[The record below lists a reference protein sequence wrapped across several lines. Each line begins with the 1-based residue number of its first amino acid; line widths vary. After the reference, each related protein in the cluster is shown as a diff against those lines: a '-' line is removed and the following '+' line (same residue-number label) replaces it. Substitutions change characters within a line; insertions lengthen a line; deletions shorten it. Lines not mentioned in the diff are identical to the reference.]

1 MATFDPTRPYND
13 LPPLPPIAD
22 IESRVVLKVC
32 IEARAALAALNQA
45 GRSIPN
51 QSVLIN
57 TLPLMEAQAS
67 SEIENIVTTA
77 DALFRYSQLDEL
89 AADPA
94 TKEALRYRTALR
106 KGVESLRDRPLSTS
120 TAVRV
125 CSTIVGR
132 EMDVRQIPGTT
143 LTNPATREIVYTPPV
158 GAALLREKLANWERF
173 IHEHDQLD
181 PLIRMAVAHYQF
193 EAIHPFLD
201 GNGRTGRVL
210 NQVLIVEQG
219 LLELPILYLSR
230 YIIRNRADYYRLL
243 LAVTRHQA
251 WEEWLAYVLRG
262 VADTATWTT
271 GKIHAIRE
279 LLVHTATYVRE
290 YAPKVYSRELVELIF
305 MQPYCRIQNL
315 VDAGMAQRQ
324 TASVYLK
331 TLCEAGVLREVKAGR
346 DKLFVHPKFI
356 DLLMSDEHGF
366 QSYKRKRDSRHRT
379 VPALTPAPGPAATG
393 RRRAPRR
400 RSRSPR

>member
-13 LPPLPPIAD
+13 LPPLPPSAD
-22 IESRVVLKVC
+22 IESRVVLKGC

-45 GRSIPN
+45 GRLIPN

-77 DALFRYSQLDEL
+77 DALFRYSQLDEQ

-106 KGVESLRDRPLSTS
+106 EGVESLRDRPLSTS

-132 EMDVRQIPGTT
+132 EMDIRRIPGTT
-143 LTNPATREIVYTPPV
+143 LTNPATREVVYTPPV
-158 GAALLREKLANWERF
+158 GATLLREKLGNWERF
-173 IHEHDQLD
+173 IHEHDKLD

-219 LLELPILYLSR
+219 LLDLPILYLSR
-230 YIIRNRADYYRLL
+230 YIIRSRADYYRLL
-243 LAVTRHQA
+243 LAVTTHRA
-251 WEEWLAYVLRG
+251 WDEWLAYVLRG
-262 VADTATWTT
+262 VEETATWTT
-271 GKIHAIRE
+271 HKIHAIRD

-290 YAPKVYSRELVELIF
+290 RAPKVYSRELVELIF

-315 VDAGMAQRQ
+315 VEAGLAQRQ
-324 TASVYLK
+324 TASVHLK
-331 TLCEAGVLREVKAGR
+331 ELCEAGVLREVKAGR
-346 DKLFVHPKFI
+346 DKVFVHPKFI
-356 DLLMSDEHGF
+356 ELLMNDEHGF
-366 QSYKRKRDSRHRT
+366 RSYRDKRDSRDRT
-379 VPALTPAPGPAATG
+379 AAPLTPAPVRAATSP
-393 RRRAPRR
+393 RRAPRR
-400 RSRSPR
+400 RSRPPR